1 MKRMIYFLFL
11 VSNICFS
18 QDSISANILVTPR
31 NTNKGIFDNGLL
43 DFDINSKNK
52 KISVNESSFYFY
64 VKIDSVFEFV
74 NIHQN
79 LSTEIINSFNNSLEI
94 TENNFDTPRIKI
106 ILNGK
111 DEIAIDRN
119 YNACFNKKILFLKRS
134 KYYKLNDQS
143 IEFLLNQFPIE
154 LKENWK
160 YDIRLSPDS
169 LPSEFQYKKD

>member
-1 MKRMIYFLFL
+1 M
-11 VSNICFS
+11 
-18 QDSISANILVTPR
+18 
-31 NTNKGIFDNGLL
+31 

-52 KISVNESSFYFY
+52 KISVNESSFFFY

-74 NIHQN
+74 NFHKN
-79 LSTEIINSFNNSLEI
+79 LSTEIINYFNNSVEV

-111 DEIAIDRN
+111 DEISIDRN
-119 YNACFNKKILFLKRS
+119 YVACFNKKFLFLKRS
-134 KYYKLNDQS
+134 KYYKLNDQF
-143 IEFLLNQFPIE
+143 IEFLINQFPIE

-169 LPSEFQYKKD
+169 LPIEFHYKKE